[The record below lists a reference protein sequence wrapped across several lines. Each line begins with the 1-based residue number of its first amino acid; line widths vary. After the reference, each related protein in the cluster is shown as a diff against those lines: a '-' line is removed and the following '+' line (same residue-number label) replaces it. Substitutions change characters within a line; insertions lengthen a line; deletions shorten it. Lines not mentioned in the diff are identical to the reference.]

1 MEDLVPLQFLSRGE
15 RGQVGQLLG
24 EMEHV
29 HRLEEMGLRAG
40 TQIEMIEPG
49 CPCIIQIGGYRLCFR
64 DNDVFHVLVRPGDG
78 REHAV

>member
-1 MEDLVPLQFLSRGE
+1 
-15 RGQVGQLLG
+15 
-24 EMEHV
+24 
-29 HRLEEMGLRAG
+29 
-40 TQIEMIEPG
+40 MIEPG